1 MQREATVIIGHYPRR
16 SREGDRDRER
26 LRPLEERPLQA
37 AKGGINQSFKEP
49 HELQTALDD
58 TCCCSIVQVI

>member
-1 MQREATVIIGHYPRR
+1 MQREATVSIGHYPRR

-37 AKGGINQSFKEP
+37 AKGGIDQTLKKP
-49 HELQTALDD
+49 HVLQTALDD
-58 TCCCSIVQVI
+58 TSCCSIVQVI